1 MKAEHRKELKTNTL
15 ISTLEKVGHGLKEG
29 PSRRT
34 VVVGGIVL
42 LAVLVVVVWVLIKGA
57 IDRRDGKRWEQLY
70 SASGTDDLGSLVK
83 KDRDTVQGRAAR
95 LQIARDELAEGLTNI
110 YDEGKRDKA
119 IESLKS
125 AAVSFATLA
134 KEYKKTPILVQE
146 CLYGEAQ
153 AREAAGELDK
163 AIDLYEELADRF
175 KDSPLA
181 EQAAEQARKVKEG
194 KSELVKLFNKKE

>member
-34 VVVGGIVL
+34 VVVGAIVL
-42 LAVLVVVVWVLIKGA
+42 LAVLVVVVGVLVKGA
-57 IDRRDGKRWEQLY
+57 SDRRDGKRWEELY
-70 SASGTDDLGSLVK
+70 SAAGTDDLGSLVK

-125 AAVSFATLA
+125 AAVSFA
-134 KEYKKTPILVQE
+134 
-146 CLYGEAQ
+146 
-153 AREAAGELDK
+153 
-163 AIDLYEELADRF
+163 
-175 KDSPLA
+175 
-181 EQAAEQARKVKEG
+181 
-194 KSELVKLFNKKE
+194 